1 MGTVPID
8 ARTLVIPT
16 QQKNVL
22 RILDFIGESQ
32 TNRLQGLFSSGD
44 PQKINKRLPLFFF
57 FDVWVPVDVI
67 PEEEIVTIRRI
78 SNRIELTQK
87 ILVLTVQIADDVDG
101 SCDFEQTRLIEK
113 YLPSRLA

>member
-16 QQKNVL
+16 KQKNVL

-57 FDVWVPVDVI
+57 
-67 PEEEIVTIRRI
+67 RRLGTCRRNPRGRD
-78 SNRIELTQK
+78 SYYP
-87 ILVLTVQIADDVDG
+87 ADIQPYRADAENPRTDRADRRR
-101 SCDFEQTRLIEK
+101 C
-113 YLPSRLA
+113 

>member
-16 QQKNVL
+16 KQKNVL

-44 PQKINKRLPLFFF
+44 PPKNKQTVATLFFS
-57 FDVWVPVDVI
+57 
-67 PEEEIVTIRRI
+67 T
-78 SNRIELTQK
+78 S
-87 ILVLTVQIADDVDG
+87 G
-101 SCDFEQTRLIEK
+101 
-113 YLPSRLA
+113 YLST